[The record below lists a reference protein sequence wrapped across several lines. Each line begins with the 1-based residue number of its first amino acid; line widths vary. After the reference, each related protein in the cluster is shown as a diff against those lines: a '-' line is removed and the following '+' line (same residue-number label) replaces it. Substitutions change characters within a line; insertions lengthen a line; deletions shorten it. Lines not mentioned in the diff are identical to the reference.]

1 VISSVSYDKK
11 ACSDYSCNMNN
22 GQPVRVAYELTYQI
36 DSGGQRQELLS
47 AKLATGEPAGFGM
60 TLNFGTAGDAVTFSW
75 VTFNS
80 LTNGKTPTG
89 TGTGSI
95 NGVTT
100 SGKPV
105 QVTFLYR
112 ML

>member
-1 VISSVSYDKK
+1 
-11 ACSDYSCNMNN
+11 MNN
-22 GQPVRVAYELTYQI
+22 GQPVRVSYELTYKTNAKGEQ
-36 DSGGQRQELLS
+36 QELLS
-47 AKLATGEPAGFGM
+47 AKPAEGEPAGFGLP
-60 TLNFGTAGDAVTFSW
+60 LNFGTAGDAVTFSW

-80 LTNGKTPTG
+80 LTNGKAPAG
-89 TGTGSI
+89 SGTGSI

-105 QVTFLYR
+105 QVTFRYR